1 MPAPSENQGH
11 EVRPHALED
20 SQDLLRYV
28 IKHDSSAV
36 ALLDS
41 EFNYLAVSDRFL
53 DDYGVPDDDV
63 IGRNHYDVFPD
74 LPELWKEAYRSALMG
89 QVVKNEDDWYEHA
102 DGSIL
107 HNRWECRPWYHSD
120 GSIGG
125 IVLYT
130 EVTTEQKE
138 AEEALIQSQGRYRQL
153 FELESDA
160 ILLLDAETGQIL
172 EANSAACSLYGYTR
186 AEWLS
191 MKNTDISLEP
201 DETRAA
207 ARHGQTWVPTRRH
220 RAKGGTEILVEITA
234 SHFELRGRHT
244 ILAAMRDVTER
255 EAAAQ
260 ALRSSEE
267 QLRQAQKMEAIGQL
281 AGGIA
286 HDFNNLL
293 TTIMGYSELILAS
306 GCDHPEE
313 VRADVQEI
321 RQAAERARELTS
333 QILAFSRRQPQRPEI
348 VSPNALIEAA
358 EQLLRRTL
366 GEDIEFVISLD
377 PDTAQIEVDPG
388 QFTQVIANLAVNARD
403 AMPNG
408 GRLTITTSN
417 VILDDEFCRSYAD
430 CVPGPYVMVGVSD
443 TGRGIDGE
451 TLTRIFEPFFTTK
464 DQGAG
469 TGLGL
474 STVHGIVKQSRGHV
488 FVDSEIG
495 VGSTFKV
502 GLPPAV
508 SQTVA
513 ATKSETMAASETPKA
528 ETILV
533 VEDQDSV
540 RALVKRVLE
549 REGYK
554 VVAVANGDQGLQVI
568 EGDTDVDL
576 LLTDIVLP
584 GTTQGDALGER
595 ALELRPGLPLLFM
608 SGYLRNASIAAER
621 FDATVGFLQK
631 PFAPDVLC
639 SKVRAA
645 LQESS
650 RPV

>member
-1 MPAPSENQGH
+1 MSAASENQGQG
-11 EVRPHALED
+11 VGPSALED
-20 SQDLLRYV
+20 SQDLLRYI

-36 ALLDS
+36 ALLDR
-41 EFNYLAVSDRFL
+41 ELNYLAVSDRFL
-53 DDYGVPDDDV
+53 DDYGIPDDDI
-63 IGRNHYDVFPD
+63 IGKNHYDVFPD
-74 LPELWKEAYRSALMG
+74 LPEVWKEAHRSALMG
-89 QVVKNEDDWYEHA
+89 QTVKNEDDWYEHA

-107 HNRWECRPWYHSD
+107 HNRWECRPWYRSD
-120 GSIGG
+120 GTIGG

-138 AEEALIQSQGRYRQL
+138 AEEALLQSEGRYRQL

-160 ILLLDAETGQIL
+160 ILLVDAETGQIL
-172 EANSAACSLYGYTR
+172 EANSAACSLYGYSR

-207 ARHGQTWVPTRRH
+207 ARHGQTWVPARRH
-220 RAKGGTEILVEITA
+220 HSKDGTEILVEITA

-255 EAAAQ
+255 EAATQ

-267 QLRQAQKMEAIGQL
+267 QLRQAQKMDAIGQL

-306 GCDHPEE
+306 SCDRPEE

-321 RQAAERARELTS
+321 RQAAERAKDLTS
-333 QILAFSRRQPQRPEI
+333 QILAFSRRQPQKPEI
-348 VSPNALIEAA
+348 VSPNALIEET

-366 GEDIEFVISLD
+366 GENIEFVISLD
-377 PDTAQIEVDPG
+377 PEAASVEVDPG
-388 QFTQVIANLAVNARD
+388 QFMQVIANLAVNARD
-403 AMPNG
+403 AMPSG
-408 GRLTITTSN
+408 GKLTISTGN
-417 VILDDEFCRSYAD
+417 VVLDDEFCRVYPD
-430 CVPGPYVMVGVSD
+430 CVPGPYVMVEVAD
-443 TGRGIDGE
+443 TGRGIDEE
-451 TLTRIFEPFFTTK
+451 TLKRVFEPFFTTK
-464 DQGAG
+464 GQGAG

-474 STVHGIVKQSRGHV
+474 STVHGIVKQSGGHI
-488 FVDSEIG
+488 FVDSEPG
-495 VGSTFKV
+495 VGSSFKIC
-502 GLPPAV
+502 LPPAG

-513 ATKSETMAASETPKA
+513 ATQPETPAVAEAPKG

-549 REGYK
+549 REGYE
-554 VVAVANGDQGLQVI
+554 VIAVSDGDQGLKIIQ
-568 EGDTDVDL
+568 GGTDVDL

-584 GTTQGDALGER
+584 GFTQGDTLGER

-621 FDATVGFLQK
+621 FDAAVGFLQK

-639 SKVRAA
+639 SKVREA
-645 LQESS
+645 LQEDSH
-650 RPV
+650 PT

>member
-1 MPAPSENQGH
+1 MSAPSDSQGH
-11 EVRPHALED
+11 EVRLHALED

-36 ALLDS
+36 ALLDG

-53 DDYGVPDDDV
+53 DDHGVPDKDV

-74 LPELWKEAYRSALMG
+74 LPELWKEAHRSALMG

-107 HNRWECRPWYHSD
+107 HNRWECRPWYRSD

-130 EVTTEQKE
+130 EGTTERKE
-138 AEEALIQSQGRYRQL
+138 AEEALIQSEGRYRQL

-172 EANSAACSLYGYTR
+172 EANSAACSLYGYSR
-186 AEWLS
+186 AEWHS

-201 DETRAA
+201 NETRAA
-207 ARHGQTWVPTRRH
+207 ARHGQTWVPSRRH
-220 RAKGGTEILVEITA
+220 HTKDGTEILVEITA
-234 SHFELRGRHT
+234 SHFELKGRHT

-255 EAAAQ
+255 DAAAQ

-267 QLRQAQKMEAIGQL
+267 QLRQAQKMDAIGQL

-313 VRADVQEI
+313 VRSDVQEI

-333 QILAFSRRQPQRPEI
+333 QILAFSRRQPQKPEI
-348 VSPNALIEAA
+348 VSPNALIQGA

-366 GEDIEFVISLD
+366 GENIEFVISLD
-377 PDTAQIEVDPG
+377 PNTAQVEVDPG

-408 GRLTITTSN
+408 GKLTVSTSN
-417 VILDDEFCRSYAD
+417 VVLDDEFCRSYPD
-430 CVPGPYVMVGVSD
+430 CSPGSYVMIEVSD
-443 TGRGIDGE
+443 TGRGMDGA
-451 TLTRIFEPFFTTK
+451 TLSRIFEPFFTTK

-474 STVHGIVKQSRGHV
+474 STVHGIVKQNGGHV
-488 FVDSEIG
+488 FVDSSLG
-495 VGSTFKV
+495 VGSSFKV

-508 SQTVA
+508 SQTVT
-513 ATKSETMAASETPKA
+513 ATQPESVTTPEKPQG

-533 VEDQDSV
+533 VEDQASV

-554 VVAVANGDQGLQVI
+554 VIAVADGDQGLQI
-568 EGDTDVDL
+568 IQADTEVDL

-584 GTTQGDALGER
+584 GPVQGDALGER

-639 SKVRAA
+639 AKVRAA
-645 LQESS
+645 LQKDSHTA
-650 RPV
+650 